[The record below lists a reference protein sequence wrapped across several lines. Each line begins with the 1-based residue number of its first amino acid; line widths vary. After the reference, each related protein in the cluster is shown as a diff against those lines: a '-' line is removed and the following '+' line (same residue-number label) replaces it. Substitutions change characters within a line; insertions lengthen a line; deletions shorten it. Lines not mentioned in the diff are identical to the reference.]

1 MYVINRVCLSVNL
14 FVCVCNQCLN
24 FEFMKWKTYIVCT
37 SVCIWLNKRKML
49 SYGIN
54 KIIFRAHRL
63 CFWVMRNFE
72 KVNFYV
78 LIYCD
83 VIIRP
88 TSKLITLIQ

>member
-1 MYVINRVCLSVNL
+1 
-14 FVCVCNQCLN
+14 
-24 FEFMKWKTYIVCT
+24 
-37 SVCIWLNKRKML
+37 ML